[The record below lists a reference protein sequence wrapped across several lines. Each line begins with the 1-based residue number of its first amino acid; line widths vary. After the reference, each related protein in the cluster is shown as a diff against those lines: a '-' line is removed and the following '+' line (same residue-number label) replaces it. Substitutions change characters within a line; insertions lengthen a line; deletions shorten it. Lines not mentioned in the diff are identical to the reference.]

1 MLKHKTSV
9 LFVNNSGK
17 EKKALQV
24 PTSILLSWKKYLI
37 AFVAIIISLCGILC
51 FIVFRQTSA
60 FYSGAFSAKLE
71 RANQIKREVDLEK
84 VKASFKSID
93 QNIRVIN
100 QMLVERGFP
109 QQTLKN
115 AGGPDDFDITD
126 VNEIASFYDKE
137 LARMEAIL
145 SESPIGRPHYGEQTS
160 GFGYRYNPF
169 GSGTLE
175 GHKGLDFSG
184 DSGDPVR
191 TTADGVVEFAG
202 VKGGY
207 GNCVIVRHK
216 SGYET
221 LYGHLS
227 RILVK
232 QNQKIETG
240 YEIGKL
246 GSTGRSTGPHLHYE
260 VIKDG
265 IKIDPARFTKL

>member
-126 VNEIASFYDKE
+126 VNEIAPFYDKE

-145 SESPIGRPHYGEQTS
+145 SESPIGRPHHGEQTS